1 MGGTA
6 GGVMILKRA
15 EELGRLVGQSEEYQ
29 ALKRA
34 NERLMAD
41 GALKAKLEELRTLQ
55 VGVEEKLERGQ
66 EPPADVRTQMDAL
79 LGVVQ
84 ASPIYQGFVAAQANF
99 DKLMTRLNEQMFEG
113 IRLGGESRIIT
124 LT

>member
-1 MGGTA
+1 
-6 GGVMILKRA
+6 MILKRA

-34 NERLMAD
+34 NERLMGD
-41 GALKAKLEELRTLQ
+41 EELKAKLERMRTLQ
-55 VGVEEKLERGQ
+55 LEAEAKLDKGEVPSEATRAELDTLMGS
-66 EPPADVRTQMDAL
+66 
-79 LGVVQ
+79 VQ
-84 ASPIYQGFVAAQANF
+84 AHTAYQAFVASQANF
-99 DKLMTRLNEQMFEG
+99 DKLMSKLNEQLFEG

>member
-1 MGGTA
+1 
-6 GGVMILKRA
+6 MILKRA

-41 GALKAKLEELRTLQ
+41 DGLKAKLEHMRTLQ
-55 VGVEEKLERGQ
+55 LDAEAKLDRGEAPPEEMRVELDTLMG
-66 EPPADVRTQMDAL
+66 T
-79 LGVVQ
+79 VQ
-84 ASPIYQGFVAAQANF
+84 SSPVYQAFIAAQTNF
-99 DKLMTRLNEQMFEG
+99 DKLMTKLNEQMFEG

>member
-1 MGGTA
+1 
-6 GGVMILKRA
+6 MILKRA

-41 GALKAKLEELRTLQ
+41 EALKTKLEQLRTIQL
-55 VGVEEKLERGQ
+55 GVEEKLERGE

-79 LGVVQ
+79 LGTVQ
-84 ASPIYQGFVAAQANF
+84 TSPIYQAFVAAQTNF
-99 DKLMTRLNEQMFEG
+99 DKLMTKLNEQLFEG

-124 LT
+124 LS

>member
-1 MGGTA
+1 
-6 GGVMILKRA
+6 MILKRA

-41 GALKAKLEELRTLQ
+41 PVLKGKLEELRTLQ
-55 VGVEEKLERGQ
+55 LGVEEKLERGE
-66 EPPADVRTQMDAL
+66 EPAAEVRAQMDAV
-79 LGVVQ
+79 LGTVQ
-84 ASPIYQGFVAAQANF
+84 SSAIYQGFVAAQANF
-99 DKLMTRLNEQMFEG
+99 DKLMTRLNEQLFEG

-124 LT
+124 LA

>member
-1 MGGTA
+1 
-6 GGVMILKRA
+6 MILKRA

-41 GALKAKLEELRTLQ
+41 AALKSKLEALRTLQ
-55 VGVEEKLERGQ
+55 VGVEEKLERGE
-66 EPPADVRTQMDAL
+66 EPPADARVQMDAL

-84 ASPIYQGFVAAQANF
+84 SSPIYQAFVAAQANF
-99 DKLMTRLNEQMFEG
+99 DKLMTRLNEQLFEG

>member
-1 MGGTA
+1 
-6 GGVMILKRA
+6 MILKRA

-34 NERLMAD
+34 NERLMSD
-41 GALKAKLEELRTLQ
+41 EALKAKLERMRTLQ
-55 VGVEEKLERGQ
+55 MEAE
-66 EPPADVRTQMDAL
+66 ATRTELDTLM
-79 LGVVQ
+79 GTVQ
-84 ASPIYQGFVAAQANF
+84 AHAAYQAFVASQTNF
-99 DKLMTRLNEQMFEG
+99 DKLMAKLNEQLFEG